1 MFEQQLFVRASEI
14 RPLQGQVR
22 VPGVQ
27 EADGHPGKSE
37 RAHDQAAREEGERGL
52 RGVREKLLAPRQPS
66 KTREELL
73 QGEGG

>member
-1 MFEQQLFVRASEI
+1 MFEQQFFVRASEI

-37 RAHDQAAREEGERGL
+37 RAHDQAARKEGERGL
-52 RGVREKLLAPRQPS
+52 RGVRENV
-66 KTREELL
+66 L
-73 QGEGG
+73 QEQQAESPHEDPHRR